1 MNMVITERDK
11 KLLGILAAFLIVLMF
26 FLLVFKPLAAKNKQI
41 KSELRAATE
50 QEIEVDNKASG
61 AQDMATKEEQTKEQL
76 GNVLAR
82 YYPMQQSQGA
92 ERMITT
98 LMLNHNMSIQSLSVT
113 MPETASV
120 IKWYQY
126 TDEGR
131 EEAITP
137 PKSADETGNVLSL
150 YTARVTCVIEGSD
163 QDLWQLV
170 DDISDHYP
178 AISISNAEWVTT
190 EQPVAEPPRPVP
202 TPTPTP
208 TPEPEDEIDNE
219 GIGDDEF
226 DLTGDEEFDL
236 EEEEEFEE
244 PEPQVIMP
252 VTQTVKSDRLTISFE
267 IYMCNQ

>member
-11 KLLGILAAFLIVLMF
+11 KLLGIMAAFLIVLMF

-41 KSELRAATE
+41 KSELRATTE
-50 QEIEVDNKASG
+50 QEIEVDNKAAG
-61 AQDMATKEEQTKEQL
+61 AQDMAAKEEQTKEQL

-82 YYPMQQSQGA
+82 YYPIQQSEGA

-137 PKSADETGNVLSL
+137 PKSADETGNILSL

-170 DDISDHYP
+170 DDISEHYP

-190 EQPVAEPPRPVP
+190 EQPVAEQIRPVA
-202 TPTPTP
+202 TP
-208 TPEPEDEIDNE
+208 TPEPVDESDDED
-219 GIGDDEF
+219 IGDDEF
-226 DLTGDEEFDL
+226 DFTGDEEFDL
-236 EEEEEFEE
+236 AEEDEFEE
-244 PEPQVIMP
+244 PEPQVIIP

>member
-1 MNMVITERDK
+1 MNMIITERDK
-11 KLLGILAAFLIVLMF
+11 KLLGFLAAFLIALMF
-26 FLLVFKPLAAKNKQI
+26 FLLVFKPLAAKNRQI

-50 QEIEVDNKASG
+50 QEIDFDNKASG
-61 AQDMATKEEQTKEQL
+61 AQDMAVQEEQTKEQL

-82 YYPMQQSQGA
+82 FYPMQQSQGA

-98 LMLNHNMSIQSLSVT
+98 LMLNHNMSIQSLTVT

-120 IKWYQY
+120 VKWYQY
-126 TDEGR
+126 TDAGR
-131 EEAITP
+131 EAEITP
-137 PKSADETGNVLSL
+137 PKSADETDNVLSL

-163 QDLWQLV
+163 QDLWDLV

-178 AISISNAEWVTT
+178 AISISSAEWVTT

-202 TPTPTP
+202 TP
-208 TPEPEDEIDNE
+208 EPEEDSEE
-219 GIGDDEF
+219 VGDDEA
-226 DLTGDEEFDL
+226 GDEETGAEDL
-236 EEEEEFEE
+236 ELAAEEEFVE
-244 PEPQVIMP
+244 PEPQMVIP

>member
-11 KLLGILAAFLIVLMF
+11 KLLGFLAAFLILILF
-26 FLLVFKPLAAKNKQI
+26 FLLVFKPLAAKNRQI

-50 QEIEVDNKASG
+50 QEIDFDNKASSAG
-61 AQDMATKEEQTKEQL
+61 DMAAKEEQTKEQL

-82 YYPMQQSQGA
+82 FYPMQPSQGA

-98 LMLNHNMSIQSLSVT
+98 LMLNHNMSIQSLTVT

-120 IKWYQY
+120 VKWYQY
-126 TDEGR
+126 TEAGR
-131 EEAITP
+131 EAEMTP
-137 PKSADETGNVLSL
+137 PKGAEETEDVLSL

-163 QDLWQLV
+163 QDLWNLV

-178 AISISNAEWVTT
+178 AISISSAEWVTT
-190 EQPVAEPPRPVP
+190 EQPVVEQLQPV
-202 TPTPTP
+202 TDFESQT
-208 TPEPEDEIDNE
+208 DEE
-219 GIGDDEF
+219 AGDEE
-226 DLTGDEEFDL
+226 TGDEEVEEEAGEENTDL
-236 EEEEEFEE
+236 ADEEEFME
-244 PEPQVIMP
+244 PEPYVAMP

>member
-11 KLLGILAAFLIVLMF
+11 KLLGFLAAFVIALMF
-26 FLLVFKPLAAKNKQI
+26 FLLVFKPLADKNKQI
-41 KSELRAATE
+41 KSELREVTE

-61 AQDMATKEEQTKEQL
+61 AQDMAAKEEQTTEQL

-82 YYPMQQSQGA
+82 FYPIQQSQGA

-120 IKWYQY
+120 VKWYQY
-126 TDEGR
+126 TEEGR

-137 PKSADETGNVLSL
+137 SKSTDEAGNVLPL

-170 DDISDHYP
+170 DDISEHYP
-178 AISISNAEWVTT
+178 AISISSAEWVTT
-190 EQPVAEPPRPVP
+190 EQPVAESQRPVA
-202 TPTPTP
+202 TP
-208 TPEPEDEIDNE
+208 TPEPEPEDENDAE
-219 GIGDDEF
+219 GIEDEEFDFTGDD
-226 DLTGDEEFDL
+226 EFDL
-236 EEEEEFEE
+236 EEEEEFVE
-244 PEPQVIMP
+244 PEPQAILPVI
-252 VTQTVKSDRLTISFE
+252 QTVKSDRLTISFE
-267 IYMCNQ
+267 IYMCNH

>member
-1 MNMVITERDK
+1 MNMIITERDK
-11 KLLGILAAFLIVLMF
+11 KLLGFLAAFLIALMF
-26 FLLVFKPLAAKNKQI
+26 FLLVFKPLAAKNRQI

-50 QEIEVDNKASG
+50 QEIDFDNKASG
-61 AQDMATKEEQTKEQL
+61 AQDMAVQEEQTKEQL

-82 YYPMQQSQGA
+82 FYPMQQSQGA

-98 LMLNHNMSIQSLSVT
+98 LMLNHNMSIQSLTVT

-120 IKWYQY
+120 VKWYQY
-126 TDEGR
+126 TDAGR
-131 EEAITP
+131 EAEITP
-137 PKSADETGNVLSL
+137 PKSADETDNVLSL

-178 AISISNAEWVTT
+178 AISISSAEWVTI
-190 EQPVAEPPRPVP
+190 EQPAAEPPRPVA
-202 TPTPTP
+202 
-208 TPEPEDEIDNE
+208 TPEPEAEEDSEEVGDEE
-219 GIGDDEF
+219 AGDEE
-226 DLTGDEEFDL
+226 TGDEDL
-236 EEEEEFEE
+236 ELTDEEEFVE
-244 PEPQVIMP
+244 PEPLMVMP

>member
-1 MNMVITERDK
+1 MNMIITERDK

-61 AQDMATKEEQTKEQL
+61 AQDMAAKEEQTKEQL

-126 TDEGR
+126 TEEGR

-178 AISISNAEWVTT
+178 AISISNAEWVTI

-202 TPTPTP
+202 TPTP
-208 TPEPEDEIDNE
+208 EPVDESDNE
-219 GIGDDEF
+219 DIVDDEF
-226 DLTGDEEFDL
+226 ELTGDEESDFED
-236 EEEEEFEE
+236 EEEFVE

>member
-11 KLLGILAAFLIVLMF
+11 KLLGFLAAFLIALTF

-50 QEIEVDNKASG
+50 QEIDFDNKASG
-61 AQDMATKEEQTKEQL
+61 AQDMAAKEEQTKGQL

-82 YYPMQQSQGA
+82 FYPMQQSQGA
-92 ERMITT
+92 ERMVTT
-98 LMLNHNMSIQSLSVT
+98 LMLNHNMSIQSLTVT

-120 IKWYQY
+120 VKWYQY
-126 TDEGR
+126 TEAGR

-137 PKSADETGNVLSL
+137 PKSADAAENVLSL

-178 AISISNAEWVTT
+178 AISISSAEWVTT
-190 EQPVAEPPRPVP
+190 EQPVAEPPRPVA
-202 TPTPTP
+202 
-208 TPEPEDEIDNE
+208 TPEPELETE
-219 GIGDDEF
+219 EDDEEAGAEEA
-226 DLTGDEEFDL
+226 GDEDL
-236 EEEEEFEE
+236 DFADEEEFVE
-244 PEPQVIMP
+244 PEPQVIIP

-267 IYMCNQ
+267 IYMCDQ

>member
-1 MNMVITERDK
+1 MNMIITERDK
-11 KLLGILAAFLIVLMF
+11 KLLGFLAAFIIALMF

-61 AQDMATKEEQTKEQL
+61 ALDMAAKEEQTKEQL

-82 YYPMQQSQGA
+82 FYPMQQSQGA

-98 LMLNHNMSIQSLSVT
+98 LMLNHNMAIQSLSVT

-120 IKWYQY
+120 VKWYQY
-126 TDEGR
+126 TEEGR

-137 PKSADETGNVLSL
+137 SKSADEAGNVLSL

-170 DDISDHYP
+170 DDISEHYP
-178 AISISNAEWVTT
+178 AISISSAEWVTM
-190 EQPVAEPPRPVP
+190 EQPVAETQRLTV
-202 TPTPTP
+202 TPTP
-208 TPEPEDEIDNE
+208 TPEPELEDESDDE
-219 GIGDDEF
+219 GIEDEEF
-226 DLTGDEEFDL
+226 DVTGDEEFDFA
-236 EEEEEFEE
+236 EEEEFVE
-244 PEPQVIMP
+244 PEPQVTLP
-252 VTQTVKSDRLTISFE
+252 VIQTIKSDRLTISFE
-267 IYMCNQ
+267 IYMCNH

>member
-1 MNMVITERDK
+1 MNMIITERDK
-11 KLLGILAAFLIVLMF
+11 KLLGFLAAFLIALMF
-26 FLLVFKPLAAKNKQI
+26 FLLVFKPLAAKNRQI

-50 QEIEVDNKASG
+50 QEIDFDNKASS
-61 AQDMATKEEQTKEQL
+61 AQDMAAKEEQTKGQL

-98 LMLNHNMSIQSLSVT
+98 LMLNHNMSIQSLTVT

-120 IKWYQY
+120 VKWYQY
-126 TDEGR
+126 TEAGR

-137 PKSADETGNVLSL
+137 PKSADAAENVLSL

-178 AISISNAEWVTT
+178 AISISSAEWVTT
-190 EQPVAEPPRPVP
+190 EQPVAEPPRPVA
-202 TPTPTP
+202 
-208 TPEPEDEIDNE
+208 TPEPEPEVEMED
-219 GIGDDEF
+219 DDEEAGAEEA
-226 DLTGDEEFDL
+226 GDEDL
-236 EEEEEFEE
+236 DLADEEEFVE
-244 PEPQVIMP
+244 PEPQVIIP

>member
-61 AQDMATKEEQTKEQL
+61 AQDMAAKEEQTKEQL

-126 TDEGR
+126 TEEGR

-178 AISISNAEWVTT
+178 AISISNAEWVTI

-202 TPTPTP
+202 TPTP
-208 TPEPEDEIDNE
+208 EPVDESDNE
-219 GIGDDEF
+219 DIVDDEF
-226 DLTGDEEFDL
+226 ELTGDEESDFED
-236 EEEEEFEE
+236 EEEFVE